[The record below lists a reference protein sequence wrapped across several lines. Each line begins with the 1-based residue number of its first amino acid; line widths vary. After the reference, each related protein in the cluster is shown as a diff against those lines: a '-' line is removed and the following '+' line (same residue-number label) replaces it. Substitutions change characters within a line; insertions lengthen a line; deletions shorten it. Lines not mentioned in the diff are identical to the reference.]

1 MAIIKVSNQGFSGL
15 NIQNFRL
22 GSAYDVVSANTDE
35 DLTDWNELTSGSQG
49 FIGNIVSETN
59 GIFTFSQ
66 TGIYLIDCYYTARR
80 NSGDVRYAKMEIKY
94 SSDGGSSYTEVSEAL
109 ESISSEDNS
118 SLWYGGGSARRIQKI
133 SDTTNER
140 IKFTVASSSSA
151 CVYDAS
157 GNRTNATFLR
167 LGDI

>member
-1 MAIIKVSNQGFSGL
+1 MAIIKINNKGFSGL

-22 GSAYDVVSANTDE
+22 GSNYDVVSADTDE

-49 FIGNIVSETN
+49 FIGSIVSETN

-66 TGIYLIDCYYTARR
+66 TGIYLIDCFYTARR
-80 NSGDVRYAKMEIKY
+80 TNGDVRYAKMEIKY
-94 SSDGGSSYTEVSEAL
+94 SSDGGSSYTEVSEGL

-118 SLWYGGGSARRIQKI
+118 SIWYGSSLARRIQKI

-140 IKFTVASSSSA
+140 IKFGIASSSSA
-151 CVYDAS
+151 CIFDSSA
-157 GNRTNATFLR
+157 NRTNATFLR